1 MATMTQ
7 PYQRPRNGQHALV
20 ITLDHVEPAFYTGWP
35 GTLRAAEQ
43 DRAAILDML
52 KTANFDAPQE
62 LRNDAATRD
71 ALADRLKELSNDAV
85 PGDLV
90 VVYFSGH
97 GATLPDLNHD
107 ELGALRDGAWCLYD
121 GMFVDDEITT
131 ALTKFKEGVN
141 VVLISDS
148 CFTGTVVARSLL
160 DAQRDGR
167 RPAVDARGSKLA
179 PLDIGERVYEVQKDY
194 YDPILNLP
202 PVDPDSAAAS
212 VLILSACD
220 KDELSRIGEDGSVF
234 SQSIVRVW
242 NRGKFKGT
250 FAELFDAVHDQVKEA
265 VKDGQNPQKRLTG
278 KKSRPTLENQRAFG
292 VSSVNDRTPPLE
304 VVLELKADVE
314 PGRSRSKPAKR
325 GDQKSK
331 RRPKGKGS
339 RSTKR
344 DGSYRD
350 SDSRT

>member
-1 MATMTQ
+1 
-7 PYQRPRNGQHALV
+7 V
-20 ITLDHVEPAFYTGWP
+20 ITLDHVERAFYTGWP

-52 KTANFDAPQE
+52 TTANFVAPQE

-71 ALADRLKELSNDAV
+71 ALAARLEALADAAV

-121 GMFVDDEITT
+121 GMFVDDEITA
-131 ALTKFKEGVN
+131 ALTKFKEGVR

-148 CFTGTVVARSLL
+148 CFTGTIVARSLL
-160 DAQRDGR
+160 EAQRDR
-167 RPAVDARGSKLA
+167 RSIVIDPRGSKLA
-179 PLDIGERVYEVQKDY
+179 PVDIGERVYEAQKDY
-194 YDPILNLP
+194 YDPILNLL

-212 VLILSACD
+212 VLILSACA

-242 NRGKFKGT
+242 DRGRFKGT
-250 FAELFDAVHDQVKEA
+250 FADLFDAVSAEVKKA
-265 VKDGQNPQKRLTG
+265 VEVGQNPQKRLTG
-278 KKSRPTLENQRAFG
+278 RETKPTLENQRAFG
-292 VSSVNDRTPPLE
+292 VASVNDRTKPLE
-304 VVLELKADVE
+304 VVLELKKAVE
-314 PGRSRSKPAKR
+314 PGKSRSAPPKKERDQR
-325 GDQKSK
+325 GK

-339 RSTKR
+339 RSAKR

-350 SDSRT
+350 SDLRT